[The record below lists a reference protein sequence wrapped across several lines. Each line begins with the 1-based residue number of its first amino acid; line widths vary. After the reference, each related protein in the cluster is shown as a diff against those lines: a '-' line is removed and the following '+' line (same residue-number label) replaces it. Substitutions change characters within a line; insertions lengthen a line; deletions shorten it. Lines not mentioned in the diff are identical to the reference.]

1 MEKKIRS
8 IRSFAASAAFAAC
21 AFGACTAEARNLIT
35 NFDHRERMGVD
46 LPMGWVKHIKDRVTT
61 KIDVFPQPDGSVR
74 FVATGRPWAL
84 YEQRNLTLVP
94 GGKYRLSYEV
104 KTDGMDGVPANIFL
118 HDSKWSWKEPQK
130 GPLFPN
136 DTKGEWV
143 KQEAVLTMC
152 DNPGATMHT
161 LAIGCLHRP
170 AAGKV
175 EFSLRNLRLEAIDE
189 ATDRASAPID
199 AKSREKLVARIV
211 PVDPLLS
218 NVNAD
223 DARITFYW
231 PGQRQS
237 IPDCGGR
244 GAGAMPA
251 AAQWKVVSRFK
262 GKSHGRPVSASFDG
276 KGYATVSYGRV
287 RPGKYEIE
295 AEVFDGST
303 NSLARNEYAITVV
316 RPEKPLTVGRRLNN
330 FVTAL
335 VDQPLENGEVAF
347 SRATPGWVW
356 MSFEGDIGRNVIG
369 YLDDIAYPVVRYR
382 DGESRIEAQ
391 RFVSA
396 GAHALRISGVKPGG
410 RLRINAVKTI
420 WGKLPNMTTA
430 PSTCYHIGF
439 RYTLP
444 FCNRFGV
451 HTHMN
456 TTTFRLSAREHV
468 NPVFA
473 GYVYERGMRV
483 FANVRIS
490 PTSTICDDY
499 EGAWKTLT
507 EGPWTDG
514 FSISVDENL
523 VNQTQ
528 APWRTVNYSEAAWK
542 MVSLRPEQS
551 INLFYA
557 DTTRGSLFECPVLS
571 ASEVAATVN
580 SGNGT
585 GLICP
590 ELYAPVRETPEQLD
604 SIVDAYAK
612 FVESANEMVPA
623 SRGKIVMYGAS
634 YVQIGDWSNYVTPST
649 DIKAHYAKMYR
660 AFATDPRFAGC
671 AGVGCGGMI
680 CGGEELLRWMA
691 KCVRYYAL
699 EGGTGDP
706 AEECGF
712 TWAPG
717 FVKNADMDEGLTNWT
732 VNGEIAAERLKN
744 YGVNVQRR
752 QGAPNGC
759 GDGVAVFTTR
769 LERPNELSQDISG
782 LQPGKL
788 YALLFCVADRG
799 DILAKGG
806 KTRGYK
812 SPLAFSARL
821 EGAAELEKLRCETV
835 SAARQKIGLRLLRYV
850 FRADS
855 GTARL
860 VFIDRKDDGSAAPEG
875 FQQVLNY
882 VSFMP
887 YYVESP
893 DEPAEIAASLGWK
906 DSNRIRNGKPKPL
919 ITSH

>member
-1 MEKKIRS
+1 MKLNQVVMAIV
-8 IRSFAASAAFAAC
+8 AMQVVA
-21 AFGACTAEARNLIT
+21 TANAARNLIT
-35 NFDHRERMGVD
+35 NFDHRERRGVD
-46 LPMGWVKHIKDRVTT
+46 LPIGWVKHIKDNVTT
-61 KIDVFPQPDGSVR
+61 KIDVFPQADGSVR
-74 FVATGRPWAL
+74 FFATGTPWAL

-94 GGKYRLSYEV
+94 GGRYRLSYEV
-104 KTDGMDGVPANIFL
+104 KTAGLSGAPVGIFL
-118 HDSKWSWKEPQK
+118 HDSKWSWKDPQK
-130 GPLFPN
+130 GPLFPD

-143 KQEAVLTMC
+143 KQEAVVTMC
-152 DNPGATMHT
+152 DHPGATMHT
-161 LAIGCLHRP
+161 LSIGCIHGR
-170 AAGKV
+170 AAPKV
-175 EFSLRNLRLEAIDE
+175 DFSLRDLRLEAIDE

-199 AKSREKLVARIV
+199 AKFRKKIAARLV
-211 PVDPLLS
+211 PVDPLLA

-223 DARITFYW
+223 DAQITFYW
-231 PGQRQS
+231 PVWM
-237 IPDCGGR
+237 PGGVSR
-244 GAGAMPA
+244 CR
-251 AAQWKVVSRFK
+251 VVSRFK
-262 GKSHGRPVSASFDG
+262 GNRYNKPVSAPFDG
-276 KGYATVSYGRV
+276 KGYATVRYGRV
-287 RPGKYEIE
+287 QPGKYEIE
-295 AEVFDGST
+295 AEMLDDTT
-303 NSLARNEYAITVV
+303 NILARNEYAITVV
-316 RPEKPLTVGRRLNN
+316 RPEKALTVGRRLNN

-335 VDQPLENGEVAF
+335 VDQPLENGAVAF

-356 MSFEGDIGRNVIG
+356 MSFEGDVGRGVIG

-396 GAHALRISGVKPGG
+396 GAHTLRISGAKPGG

-420 WGKLPNMTTA
+420 WGRLPGMTTA
-430 PSTCYHIGF
+430 PSACYRIGF
-439 RYTLP
+439 KYTLP
-444 FCNRFGV
+444 FCLRFGV
-451 HTHMN
+451 HTHIN
-456 TTTFRLSAREHV
+456 TTTFKLSTREHV

-473 GYVYERGMRV
+473 GYVYERGMRA

-490 PTSTICDDY
+490 PKGPVNDDY
-499 EGAWKTLT
+499 GETWKALT

-523 VNQTQ
+523 IDQSQ

-542 MVSLRPEQS
+542 MVALRPEQS

-557 DTTRGSLFECPVLS
+557 DGGRTIGFNYPMIS

-590 ELYAPVRETPEQLD
+590 ELYASVRETPEQLD
-604 SIVDAYAK
+604 RILDGYAK
-612 FVESANEMVPA
+612 FVTSANEMVPA
-623 SRGKIVMYGAS
+623 SKGKIVMYGAS
-634 YVQIGDWSNYVTPST
+634 YVQIGDWSNYVAPAT

-660 AFATDPRFAGC
+660 AFATDPRFEGC

-699 EGGTGDP
+699 EGGTGDLA
-706 AEECGF
+706 AEYGF
-712 TWAPG
+712 TWTPG

-732 VNGEIAAERLKN
+732 VKGEIAAERLKN
-744 YGVNVQRR
+744 YGSRVQKR
-752 QGAPNGC
+752 QAIPNGY

-769 LERPNELSQDISG
+769 QGSPNELSQDISG
-782 LQPGKL
+782 LQPGKP

-799 DILAKGG
+799 DVLAKDG
-806 KTRGYK
+806 KTRFLK

-821 EGAAELEKLRCETV
+821 EGATELEDLRYETV

-860 VFIDRKDDGSAAPEG
+860 VFTDRKDDGSAAPDG

-893 DEPAEIAASLGWK
+893 EEPAEIAAALGWK
-906 DSNRIRNGKPKPL
+906 GPNRIRNGK
-919 ITSH
+919 